1 MDVTVNWDLVKEANM
16 CLSNALKQHAKHY
29 EDENGEPVQKGLKS
43 GDTLVI
49 KLEKA
54 GEYVIN
60 EPLHFECNVEIIGC
74 EGAIIRRV
82 WRINNNELNASGGQG
97 ILDYVIHVSGTEEN
111 KAWVKISNVEFR
123 VSGGFNNYNKK
134 ADGTAIGISFFKLYH
149 CECVDFR
156 NVKIFI
162 NHNGYYNNLDMRVCD
177 NVVIKDCEFEN
188 YNQCKEGGIAWFR
201 GSMKNILITNNVF
214 RKFGNDE
221 ALAFWGDD
229 YIEPSLTNKKEI
241 IIKENI
247 YIRNN
252 IFEYNPDSNTYV
264 EPPTDFKIV
273 DYCDR
278 LIAFNDN
285 NIDRGVNDNNID
297 SGVNDNNIDRDV
309 SVLLYKWNNISF
321 SDNIIRIN
329 GLVHSVISSQITKN
343 AEISNFQ
350 IVNNTIEHLNQETG
364 AEYSSDFWIK
374 HISNVS
380 ETNETNSAS
389 SGVAYN
395 TSVVSKVD
403 IVNNTVL
410 VRDSI
415 ANNFRHSFLLINGG
429 SVRVIGNK
437 INPVGL
443 NGTGQNI
450 YKGIIAFE
458 INENGGDI
466 LVEDSVF
473 MGVKALIKLCKP
485 SDPVNPI
492 RIRGYNNTFS
502 GSVIVYGEEGSKKGS
517 EEGSEEGSEL
527 HYAHELE
534 MRFSNNLFYSDMNY
548 MFDGKYSL
556 LNVCLQSNIFKNN
569 STPNKYFDVILNP
582 ANSMLTMSENT
593 FVGYSGFSCPSNMLG
608 LRVGNKI
615 DNQIQ

>member
-1 MDVTVNWDLVKEANM
+1 MSVTELNWNTEKEANM

-29 EDENGEPVQKGLKS
+29 EEKDGKLEQVGLKS

-74 EGAIIRRV
+74 KGAIIRRV
-82 WRINNNELNASGGQG
+82 WRIDNNELNASGGQG
-97 ILDYVIHVSGTEEN
+97 ILDYVIHVSGTEGN
-111 KAWVKISNVEFR
+111 KACVKISDVEFR

-149 CECVDFR
+149 CNCVDLR
-156 NVKIFI
+156 NVKIII

-177 NVVIKDCEFEN
+177 NVVIKDCEFKN

-264 EPPTDFKIV
+264 EPPTDFDIV

-285 NIDRGVNDNNID
+285 NIDRG
-297 SGVNDNNIDRDV
+297 V

-437 INPVGL
+437 INPVRL
-443 NGTGQNI
+443 NGAGQNI

-473 MGVKALIKLCKP
+473 MGVKALIKLCQP
-485 SDPVNPI
+485 SRPVNPI

-502 GSVIVYGEEGSKKGS
+502 GSVIVYGEEGYD
-517 EEGSEEGSEL
+517 EESEL

-534 MRFSNNLFYSDMNY
+534 MRFSNNLFYNDDNY
-548 MFDGKYSL
+548 IFDGKYSL
-556 LNVCLQSNIFKNN
+556 LDVYLHSNVFKNN
-569 STPNKYFDVILNP
+569 LTPNKHFNVILNP

-615 DNQIQ
+615 DNQIQN

>member
-1 MDVTVNWDLVKEANM
+1 MSVTKLNWDTEKEANM
-16 CLSNALKQHAKHY
+16 CLSNALKEYAKH
-29 EDENGEPVQKGLKS
+29 DVCENGKPELASLKS
-43 GDTLVI
+43 GDTLVV
-49 KLEKA
+49 KFEEA

-82 WRINNNELNASGGQG
+82 WRINNNELNVSEGQR

-111 KAWVKISNVEFR
+111 KAWVKISNVEFW
-123 VSGGFNNYNKK
+123 VSGGFNNYNQNE
-134 ADGTAIGISFFKLYH
+134 DGSAIGISFFKLYH
-149 CECVDFR
+149 CNCVDLR
-156 NVKIFI
+156 NVKIII

-437 INPVGL
+437 INPVRL
-443 NGTGQNI
+443 NGAGQNI

-473 MGVKALIKLCKP
+473 MGVKALIKLCQP
-485 SDPVNPI
+485 SGPVNPI

-502 GSVIVYGEEGSKKGS
+502 GSVIVYGEEGYD
-517 EEGSEEGSEL
+517 EESEL

-534 MRFSNNLFYSDMNY
+534 MRFSNNLFYNDMNY

-556 LNVCLQSNIFKNN
+556 LNACLQSNVFKNN

-615 DNQIQ
+615 DNQIQN